1 MTTTTT
7 TSTISTTTAKKSRA
21 KKDNSSTTNT
31 AAAAAAAATVSSA
44 KPISKT
50 EESPATET
58 EETKKRGRKPRGGK
72 LVVNPEELKP
82 AAVVLPN
89 IILHLRCSSKE
100 LNEYNSKLSKMVN
113 DPLEYNPDVPLT
125 ISTYN
130 DNILSQTYSAFDDSQ
145 DQIIGNNTV
154 STPVAGCTYFC
165 PDCNSSKMIISQNE
179 VKTAEDDNSNLREIN
194 TKIKQL
200 KVQLYKNCFAQEK
213 TSSCFWDTCEY
224 DSEPCCIPKHIND
237 NEIGG
242 YGSFCRPECAV
253 AYLMKENIDDSTKFE
268 RYHLLNQVYGKAYG
282 YKKNIKP
289 APNPYY
295 MLDKYYGN
303 LSIQEYRKLLKTEH
317 LLAVVDKPITRILPE
332 LHEDNDEL
340 IMGIYGCDK
349 TADKQTNHTS
359 ISTSG
364 YKVKR
369 QSERQQGPSKNSIIM
384 QKFGL
389 ANTPAE

>member
-1 MTTTTT
+1 MTT
-7 TSTISTTTAKKSRA
+7 SPSIDISVTKKPRA
-21 KKDNSSTTNT
+21 KKDTSS
-31 AAAAAAAATVSSA
+31 AAAKKAAASINVSQSEIQE
-44 KPISKT
+44 P
-50 EESPATET
+50 

-72 LVVNPEELKP
+72 LVINPSEVKSEAP
-82 AAVVLPN
+82 CLPN
-89 IILHLRCSSKE
+89 IILHLKCSSKE
-100 LNEYNSKLSKMVN
+100 LSEYNVKISKLIT
-113 DPLEYNPDVPLT
+113 DPLEYNPDIPPT

-130 DNILSQTYSAFDDSQ
+130 ENFLSQTYSSFDGLPEQ
-145 DQIIGNNTV
+145 GGNTQSAQNTL
-154 STPVAGCTYFC
+154 SSPLNANNGTYFC
-165 PDCNSSKMIISQNE
+165 PDCNSNKMIQNN
-179 VKTAEDDNSNLREIN
+179 EDSPSDENENANLREIN
-194 TKIKQL
+194 TKLKHL
-200 KVQLYKNCFAQEK
+200 KVQLYKNCLAQDK
-213 TSSCFWDTCEY
+213 TSACFWCTCDY
-224 DSEPCCIPKHIND
+224 DSSPCYITKTATD
-237 NEIGG
+237 TEIHG

-295 MLDKYYGN
+295 LLDKYYGN
-303 LSIQEYRKLLKTEH
+303 LTIQQYRKLLKTEH
-317 LLAVVDKPITRILPE
+317 LLSVVDKPITRILPE

-340 IMGIYGCDK
+340 IMSIYGIEK
-349 TADKQTNHTS
+349 TLDVPSSQSHSA

-389 ANTPAE
+389 SGTSVE